1 MVKNIVFDIGNVL
14 LDFHPK
20 QYFANMYDSVE
31 KGEMMCDLIMQS
43 DIWKHYDLG
52 VATLD
57 DVKKDF
63 VSKVPQCKDEII
75 DMLDRWLGI
84 LKPIRYSFDK
94 MEDLKQRG
102 YKVYL
107 LSNLSEDAFLYIE
120 KHFDLFNQVDGY
132 IVSYQEHVSKPD
144 FKIYECLM
152 ERYNLQKEECVFLD
166 DTLINV
172 EASNAFG
179 MKAIHFVSEKQV
191 ENVLEQLLEG

>member
-1 MVKNIVFDIGNVL
+1 
-14 LDFHPK
+14 
-20 QYFANMYDSVE
+20 
-31 KGEMMCDLIMQS
+31 
-43 DIWKHYDLG
+43 
-52 VATLD
+52 
-57 DVKKDF
+57 
-63 VSKVPQCKDEII
+63 
-75 DMLDRWLGI
+75 
-84 LKPIRYSFDK
+84 

-102 YKVYL
+102 YQVYL

-152 ERYNLQKEECVFLD
+152 ERYDLQKEECVFLD